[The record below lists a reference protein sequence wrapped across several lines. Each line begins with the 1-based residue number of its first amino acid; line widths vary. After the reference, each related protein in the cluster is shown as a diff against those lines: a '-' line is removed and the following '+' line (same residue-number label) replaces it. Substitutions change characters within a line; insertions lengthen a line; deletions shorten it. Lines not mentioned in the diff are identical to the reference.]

1 MYRIYR
7 SNVQG
12 IYSLCIG
19 CYTPLNGWL
28 YIHSLSVTNKK
39 KNNIILIASII
50 CLDSKL
56 FGQKSPF
63 KEIFLISLQRV
74 KLINWLRSIFD
85 CFESGSMG
93 GTFRFFFSII
103 LTKRDIH
110 INKIAR
116 LLKVIGPSSIYIETI
131 RFFISFPV
139 LSSKLFL
146 KVWIYLSSDQYQS
159 I

>member
-85 CFESGSMG
+85 CFESESMG
-93 GTFRFFFSII
+93 
-103 LTKRDIH
+103 
-110 INKIAR
+110 
-116 LLKVIGPSSIYIETI
+116 
-131 RFFISFPV
+131 V
-139 LSSKLFL
+139 LSDSLLMRCYWLLFIIVML
-146 KVWIYLSSDQYQS
+146 LRVSTNLRYIFSVSSFLYFIKILSFSALME
-159 I
+159 